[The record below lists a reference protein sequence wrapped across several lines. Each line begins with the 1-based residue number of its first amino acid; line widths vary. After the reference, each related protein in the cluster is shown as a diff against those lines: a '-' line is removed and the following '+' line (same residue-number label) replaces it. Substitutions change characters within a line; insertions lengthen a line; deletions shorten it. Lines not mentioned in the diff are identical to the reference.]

1 MIFSGIFPQ
10 KLPTSSGVRPW
21 LLVAS
26 AARTSRAAARG
37 AAAAARAVQ
46 EARVACDG
54 QSGWRRS
61 VKHGDFMEIS
71 CSYGPT
77 VINSIKIMGFCHDNL
92 NYRSYISIY
101 NC

>member
-1 MIFSGIFPQ
+1 MIFPGIFPQ

-61 VKHGDFMEIS
+61 VKHGDFM
-71 CSYGPT
+71 
-77 VINSIKIMGFCHDNL
+77 GFHAVMARQL
-92 NYRSYISIY
+92 
-101 NC
+101 